1 MNSNVPYKVADIP
14 PLWGGLVRGL
24 IKVCGMRDAQN
35 IRDVATLDID
45 MMGFNFWPK
54 SKRFVNNEQMR
65 AVTLP
70 ERIKKVGLFV
80 DEMPQTIITYVYR
93 YALDY
98 IQLHGSETPELIEN
112 LRHTLVPDIAPKVKI
127 IKAFGISTT
136 EDLEQVKAYDGIA
149 DLFIF
154 DYKSP
159 GKGGSGKH
167 FDWTVLD
174 SYHGS
179 TPFLLSGGI
188 GPDDAE
194 AVKAFRHPM
203 YIGVDINSKF
213 ETAPALKDV
222 DRLRKFVNTIRL

>member
-1 MNSNVPYKVADIP
+1 
-14 PLWGGLVRGL
+14 
-24 IKVCGMRDAQN
+24 MRESQN
-35 IRDVATLDID
+35 IRDLSELDID
-45 MMGFNFWPK
+45 MMGFNFWSK
-54 SKRFVNNEQMR
+54 SKRFVTNEQMQ

-70 ERIKKVGLFV
+70 KRIKRVGLFV

-98 IQLHGSETPELIEN
+98 IQLHGSETPELIDN
-112 LRHTLVPDIAPKVKI
+112 LRRTLVPDIAPKVRI

-136 EDLEQVKAYDGIA
+136 DDLKQVKAYDGIA

-167 FDWTVLD
+167 FDWTVLNG
-174 SYHGS
+174 YNGS

-203 YIGVDINSKF
+203 YKGVDVNSKF
-213 ETAPALKDV
+213 ETAPAVKDV
-222 DRLRKFVNTIRL
+222 AKLRAFVTALRS